1 MQDDESDR
9 RRKKPCRFL
18 STEHIV
24 QDLNHLDG
32 ALAVMLRSL
41 EIRDVRFLGVT
52 YGSLTYPAIFLQDL
66 VTLTER
72 CNETGVDSAGKKTLT
87 EYFSEIQPTK
97 QRYAGFATNLP
108 NAGDFKCEKLHPTL
122 CGDIVVSSYT
132 AHAMKDIDMSLA
144 LVDLMAKCQLFWQD
158 RVKVQKCIDN
168 WSLQELDLAEYAQQI
183 ILQREDS
190 HCLLTAEMAPSFAP
204 VFGRPSSRQTKEED
218 CKRAAH
224 TKKQALK
231 EKMRA
236 KELEFDRTRQQ
247 DLRETML
254 LLAKCTPIMQ
264 NALRPG
270 CTGLAVLPPS
280 VAEIR
285 TQWEQELQRRMHLKS
300 PHPADLL

>member
-9 RRKKPCRFL
+9 RRKTPCRFL

-24 QDLNHLDG
+24 HDLNHLDG

-52 YGSLTYPAIFLQDL
+52 YGSLTYPAVFLQDL

-72 CNETGVDSAGKKTLT
+72 CNGTGVNSAEKKTLT

-97 QRYAGFATNLP
+97 QRYAGFATYLP

-132 AHAMKDIDMSLA
+132 AHAIKDMDMSLG
-144 LVDLMAKCQLFWQD
+144 LVDLMGKCHLFWQD
-158 RVKVQKCIDN
+158 RVKIQQCIDT
-168 WSLQELDLAEYAQQI
+168 WSLQELDAAEFQQQL
-183 ILQREDS
+183 ILRQDDS
-190 HCLLTAEMAPSFAP
+190 HCLLTAEMPPSVAT
-204 VFGRPSSRQTKEED
+204 GIRRPSSKQTKEED

-224 TKKQALK
+224 AKRQALK
-231 EKMRA
+231 EMMRA

-254 LLAKCTPIMQ
+254 RLAKCTPIMQ

-285 TQWEQELQRRMHLKS
+285 TQWERELQRRMHLRS